1 MKPHGLHLALVH
13 YPVVNRAGALASS
26 SVTNLDLHDLARL
39 SATYG
44 IGACYIVTPL
54 ADQAAIVADLLAHW
68 REGRATVVHEDRA
81 RALATLRLV
90 PDIAAAVADIAERTG
105 AAPAL
110 WATTA
115 REENGM
121 LSHREARRRLWEREG
136 PTLLLLGTAWGLAPE
151 VMASADAVIE
161 PIRGACGYNHL
172 SVRCAAAI
180 LVDRL
185 LREDI

>member
-1 MKPHGLHLALVH
+1 MTTHGLHLALVH

-44 IGACYIVTPL
+44 IAVCYIVTPL
-54 ADQAAIVADLLAHW
+54 EDQAAIVTELLAHW

-81 RALATLRLV
+81 RALETLRLV
-90 PDIAAAVADIAERTG
+90 PDIASAAADIEARTG
-105 AAPAL
+105 AAPAI

-115 REENGM
+115 REEDGM
-121 LSHREARRRLWEREG
+121 FSHGEARRRLAERGG

-151 VMASADAVIE
+151 VMASVDALVA
-161 PIRGACGYNHL
+161 PIRGLCGYNHL

-185 LREDI
+185 LREGI